1 MANRDNANGFT
12 FVRSLGGEA
21 VILTATC
28 GATALKKGDAVFMSA
43 SLLTVLADTTAGVY
57 GIMAADCDASAQGK
71 FYPALP
77 TYVFEAQCDSATEFV
92 AANHTNYACNKTGT
106 TGIMELQ
113 LADSGQDQFLV
124 WKLADAKVTAVGNA
138 VGAHANLYCTIFQSQ
153 FLGMKGTATVHA

>member
-1 MANRDNANGFT
+1 MANRDNPNGFT

-21 VILTATC
+21 VILTETC
-28 GATALKKGDAVFMSA
+28 GATALKKGDAVYLASA
-43 SLLTVLADTTAGVY
+43 VLTVLADTSAGVY
-57 GIMAADCDASAQGK
+57 GIMAADCDANAQGK

-77 TYVFEAQCDSATEFV
+77 TYVFEAQCDSAQAYD
-92 AANHTNYACNKTGT
+92 AATYSNLACNKVGT

-124 WKLADAKVTAVGNA
+124 WKLADQLVHGVTNT
-138 VGAHANLYCTIFQSQ
+138 VGANARLYCTIFQSQ